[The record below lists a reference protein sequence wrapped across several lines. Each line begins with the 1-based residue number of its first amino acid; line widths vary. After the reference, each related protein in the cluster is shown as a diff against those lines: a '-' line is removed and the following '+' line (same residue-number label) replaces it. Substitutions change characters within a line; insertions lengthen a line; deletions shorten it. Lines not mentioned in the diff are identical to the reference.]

1 MVKAGVVSLSELRQP
16 FSDSS
21 AASWQDQAMR
31 FAAPLSAVLL
41 TLVVGGTAHAQDRDR
56 PKRPDVPETRREVE
70 PRTAKGLTQQPPT
83 ARRGGVLP
91 DGLRGGVVSDYQR
104 YRLRP
109 PPAGYAWVR
118 VGTGFA
124 LISLADGQVF
134 DTVE

>member
-21 AASWQDQAMR
+21 AASWQDQPMR
-31 FAAPLSAVLL
+31 FAAPLSAALL
-41 TLVVGGTAHAQDRDR
+41 TLVLGGTVHAQDRDR
-56 PKRPDVPETRREVE
+56 PKRADSAETRRENEV
-70 PRTAKGLTQQPPT
+70 RAKGLTQQPPA

>member
-1 MVKAGVVSLSELRQP
+1 MHRAL
-16 FSDSS
+16 
-21 AASWQDQAMR
+21 
-31 FAAPLSAVLL
+31 PLAAVLL
-41 TLVVGGTAHAQDRDR
+41 TLVLGGTAHSQDRDR
-56 PKRPDVPETRREVE
+56 PKRPDVAETRRENDV
-70 PRTAKGLTQQPPT
+70 RAKGLTQQPP
-83 ARRGGVLP
+83 AAHRGGVLP

>member
-1 MVKAGVVSLSELRQP
+1 
-16 FSDSS
+16 
-21 AASWQDQAMR
+21 MR
-31 FAAPLSAVLL
+31 FATPLSAVLV
-41 TLVVGGTAHAQDRDR
+41 TLVLSGTAHAQDRDR
-56 PKRPDVPETRREVE
+56 PKRPDATETRREFE
-70 PRTAKGLTQQPPT
+70 ARPAKGLNQQPPA

-109 PPAGYAWVR
+109 PPVGYAWVR
-118 VGTGFA
+118 VGSGFA

>member
-1 MVKAGVVSLSELRQP
+1 MVKAGVVWLSELRRP

-21 AASWQDQAMR
+21 AASWQDQPMR
-31 FAAPLSAVLL
+31 LATPLSAVLV
-41 TLVVGGTAHAQDRDR
+41 TLVFSGTAHAQDRDR
-56 PKRPDVPETRREVE
+56 PKRPDAAETRREFE
-70 PRTAKGLTQQPPT
+70 TRPTKGLTQQPPA

>member
-1 MVKAGVVSLSELRQP
+1 MRFTRLL
-16 FSDSS
+16 S
-21 AASWQDQAMR
+21 AAFIAL
-31 FAAPLSAVLL
+31 AL
-41 TLVVGGTAHAQDRDR
+41 GGVAQAQDRDR
-56 PKRPDVPETRREVE
+56 PKRADDAESRRGADSR
-70 PRTAKGLTQQPPT
+70 PAKGLTQTPPP

-109 PPAGYAWVR
+109 PPSGYAWVR
-118 VGTGFA
+118 VGAGFA

>member
-1 MVKAGVVSLSELRQP
+1 
-16 FSDSS
+16 
-21 AASWQDQAMR
+21 MR
-31 FAAPLSAVLL
+31 FAATLSAALL
-41 TLVVGGTAHAQDRDR
+41 TLVLGGTVHAQDRDR
-56 PKRPDVPETRREVE
+56 PKRSDSAETRRENEV
-70 PRTAKGLTQQPPT
+70 RAKGLTQQPPA